1 MNPIYFSI
9 AVLATLS
16 VLTMPLA
23 QATEATQIDATL
35 IGNSAIVVNG
45 EVGDRFVRAYAQF
58 ANFDISVNGEVG
70 DRFVRVY
77 AQFANFDIS
86 EKYFNVDVIQLKTGN
101 VVSSSQVNVYST
113 STGLIDFGS
122 LVGYLVND
130 SNICSYDMS
139 NAQGSVCIDV
149 MRGNYQ
155 IEIST
160 RNGIMAE
167 PVQFSILG

>member
-23 QATEATQIDATL
+23 QATESTQIDAIL
-35 IGNSAIVVNG
+35 IGNSAVDANG
-45 EVGDRFVRAYAQF
+45 EVGDRLVRA
-58 ANFDISVNGEVG
+58 
-70 DRFVRVY
+70 Y

-86 EKYFNVDVIQLKTGN
+86 EKYFNVDVIQLETGD
-101 VVSSSQVNVYST
+101 VVSSSQVKVYST

-122 LVGYLVND
+122 LVGYLVPKD
-130 SNICSYDMS
+130 SL
-139 NAQGSVCIDV
+139 A
-149 MRGNYQ
+149 GNYQ

-160 RNGIMAE
+160 INGIMAE
-167 PVQFSILG
+167 PVQFSILN

>member
-1 MNPIYFSI
+1 MNTIYFSI

-35 IGNSAIVVNG
+35 IGNSAVDVNG
-45 EVGDRFVRAYAQF
+45 EVGDRLVRAYT
-58 ANFDISVNGEVG
+58 
-70 DRFVRVY
+70 
-77 AQFANFDIS
+77 QFANFDIS
-86 EKYFNVDVIQLKTGN
+86 EKYYNVDVIQLETGN

-113 STGLIDFGS
+113 SDGLINFGS
-122 LVGYLVND
+122 MVGYLVPKD
-130 SNICSYDMS
+130 SL
-139 NAQGSVCIDV
+139 A
-149 MRGNYQ
+149 GNYQ

-167 PVQFSILG
+167 PVQFSILA

>member
-23 QATEATQIDATL
+23 QAAESTQIDAIL
-35 IGNSAIVVNG
+35 IGNSAVDANG
-45 EVGDRFVRAYAQF
+45 EVGERLVRA
-58 ANFDISVNGEVG
+58 
-70 DRFVRVY
+70 Y

-86 EKYFNVDVIQLKTGN
+86 EKYFNVDVIQLETGN

-113 STGLIDFGS
+113 TDGLINFGS
-122 LVGYLVND
+122 LDGYLGPKD
-130 SNICSYDMS
+130 SL
-139 NAQGSVCIDV
+139 A
-149 MRGNYQ
+149 GNYQ

-160 RNGIMAE
+160 INGIMAE
-167 PVQFSILG
+167 PVQFSILN

>member
-23 QATEATQIDATL
+23 QATESTQIDATL
-35 IGNSAIVVNG
+35 IGNSAVDPNG
-45 EVGDRFVRAYAQF
+45 EVGERLVRA
-58 ANFDISVNGEVG
+58 
-70 DRFVRVY
+70 Y

-86 EKYFNVDVIQLKTGN
+86 EKYFNVDVIQLETGD

-113 STGLIDFGS
+113 SDGLINFGS
-122 LVGYLVND
+122 LVGYLVPKD
-130 SNICSYDMS
+130 SL
-139 NAQGSVCIDV
+139 A
-149 MRGNYQ
+149 GNYQ

-167 PVQFSILG
+167 PVQFSILS

>member
-35 IGNSAIVVNG
+35 IGNSAVDVNG
-45 EVGDRFVRAYAQF
+45 EVGERLVRA
-58 ANFDISVNGEVG
+58 
-70 DRFVRVY
+70 Y

-86 EKYFNVDVIQLKTGN
+86 EKYFNVDVIQLETGN
-101 VVSSSQVNVYST
+101 VVSSSQVKVYST
-113 STGLIDFGS
+113 SDGLIDFGS
-122 LVGYLVND
+122 MVGYLVND
-130 SNICSYDMS
+130 RDICSYDMS
-139 NAQGSVCIDV
+139 NAEEDSVCTDV
-149 MRGNYQ
+149 MTGNYQ

-167 PVQFSILG
+167 PVQFSILS

>member
-23 QATEATQIDATL
+23 QATESTQIDAIL
-35 IGNSAIVVNG
+35 IGNSAVDVNG
-45 EVGDRFVRAYAQF
+45 EVGERLVRA
-58 ANFDISVNGEVG
+58 
-70 DRFVRVY
+70 Y

-86 EKYFNVDVIQLKTGN
+86 EKYFNVDVIQLETGN
-101 VVSSSQVNVYST
+101 TVSSSQVKVYST
-113 STGLIDFGS
+113 SDGLINFGS
-122 LVGYLVND
+122 MVGYLVPLD
-130 SNICSYDMS
+130 SIT
-139 NAQGSVCIDV
+139 
-149 MRGNYQ
+149 GNYQ

-167 PVQFSILG
+167 PVQFSILA

>member
-23 QATEATQIDATL
+23 QATEATQIDASL
-35 IGNSAIVVNG
+35 IGNSAVNVNG
-45 EVGDRFVRAYAQF
+45 EVGERLVRA
-58 ANFDISVNGEVG
+58 
-70 DRFVRVY
+70 Y

-86 EKYFNVDVIQLKTGN
+86 EKYFNVDVIQLETGN
-101 VVSSSQVNVYST
+101 VVSSSQVKVYST
-113 STGLIDFGS
+113 SDGLIDFGS
-122 LVGYLVND
+122 MVGYLVND
-130 SNICSYDMS
+130 RDICSYDMS
-139 NAQGSVCIDV
+139 NAEEDSVCTDV
-149 MRGNYQ
+149 MTGNYQ

-167 PVQFSILG
+167 PVQFSILS

>member
-16 VLTMPLA
+16 VLTIPLA
-23 QATEATQIDATL
+23 QATESTQIDAIL
-35 IGNSAIVVNG
+35 IGNSAVDVNG
-45 EVGDRFVRAYAQF
+45 EVGERLVRA
-58 ANFDISVNGEVG
+58 
-70 DRFVRVY
+70 Y

-86 EKYFNVDVIQLKTGN
+86 EKYFNVDVIQLETGN

-113 STGLIDFGS
+113 SDGLINFGS
-122 LVGYLVND
+122 MVGYLVPKD
-130 SNICSYDMS
+130 SL
-139 NAQGSVCIDV
+139 A
-149 MRGNYQ
+149 GNYQ

-167 PVQFSILG
+167 PVQFSILA

>member
-23 QATEATQIDATL
+23 QAIESTQIDAIL
-35 IGNSAIVVNG
+35 IGNSAIDVNG
-45 EVGDRFVRAYAQF
+45 EVGERLVRA
-58 ANFDISVNGEVG
+58 
-70 DRFVRVY
+70 Y

-86 EKYFNVDVIQLKTGN
+86 EKYFNVDVIQLETGN

-113 STGLIDFGS
+113 SDGLIDFGS

-130 SNICSYDMS
+130 RDICSYDMS
-139 NAQGSVCIDV
+139 NAAEGSVCTNV
-149 MRGNYQ
+149 MTGNYQ

-167 PVQFSILG
+167 PVQFSILA

>member
-23 QATEATQIDATL
+23 QATESTQIDAIL
-35 IGNSAIVVNG
+35 IGNSAIDVNG
-45 EVGDRFVRAYAQF
+45 EVGERLVRA
-58 ANFDISVNGEVG
+58 
-70 DRFVRVY
+70 Y

-86 EKYFNVDVIQLKTGN
+86 EKYFNVDVIQLETGN
-101 VVSSSQVNVYST
+101 VVSSSQVKVYSI
-113 STGLIDFGS
+113 SDGLIDFGS
-122 LVGYLVND
+122 LVGYLVPKD
-130 SNICSYDMS
+130 SL
-139 NAQGSVCIDV
+139 A
-149 MRGNYQ
+149 GNYQ

-167 PVQFSILG
+167 PVQFSILS

>member
-16 VLTMPLA
+16 VLTVPLA
-23 QATEATQIDATL
+23 QATESTQIDASL
-35 IGNSAIVVNG
+35 IGNSAIDVNG
-45 EVGDRFVRAYAQF
+45 EVGDRLVRAYAQF
-58 ANFDISVNGEVG
+58 ANFDIN
-70 DRFVRVY
+70 
-77 AQFANFDIS
+77 
-86 EKYFNVDVIQLKTGN
+86 EKYFNVDVIQLETGN

-130 SNICSYDMS
+130 RDICSYDMS
-139 NAQGSVCIDV
+139 NAAEGSVCTDV
-149 MRGNYQ
+149 MTGNYQ

-167 PVQFSILG
+167 PVQFSILA

>member
-23 QATEATQIDATL
+23 QATESTQIDAIL
-35 IGNSAIVVNG
+35 IGNSAVDANG
-45 EVGDRFVRAYAQF
+45 EVGERLVRAYAQF
-58 ANFDISVNGEVG
+58 ANFDIN
-70 DRFVRVY
+70 
-77 AQFANFDIS
+77 
-86 EKYFNVDVIQLKTGN
+86 EKHFNVDVIQLETGN
-101 VVSSSQVNVYST
+101 VVSSSQVKVYST

-122 LVGYLVND
+122 LVGYLVPED
-130 SNICSYDMS
+130 SLAGI
-139 NAQGSVCIDV
+139 
-149 MRGNYQ
+149 YQ

-167 PVQFSILG
+167 PVQFSIFD

>member
-23 QATEATQIDATL
+23 QATESTQIDASL
-35 IGNSAIVVNG
+35 IGNSAIDVNG
-45 EVGDRFVRAYAQF
+45 EVGDRLVRAYAQF
-58 ANFDISVNGEVG
+58 V
-70 DRFVRVY
+70 
-77 AQFANFDIS
+77 NFDIS
-86 EKYFNVDVIQLKTGN
+86 EKYFNVDVIQLETGN

-130 SNICSYDMS
+130 RDICSYDMS
-139 NAQGSVCIDV
+139 NAAEGSVCTDV
-149 MRGNYQ
+149 MTGNYQ

-167 PVQFSILG
+167 PVQFSILA

>member
-16 VLTMPLA
+16 VLIMPLA
-23 QATEATQIDATL
+23 QATESTQIDAIL
-35 IGNSAIVVNG
+35 IGNSAVDVTG
-45 EVGDRFVRAYAQF
+45 EVGDRLVLA
-58 ANFDISVNGEVG
+58 
-70 DRFVRVY
+70 Y

-86 EKYFNVDVIQLKTGN
+86 EKYFNVDVIQLETGN
-101 VVSSSQVNVYST
+101 TVSSSQVKVYST
-113 STGLIDFGS
+113 SDGLINFGS
-122 LVGYLVND
+122 LVGYLVPKD
-130 SNICSYDMS
+130 SL
-139 NAQGSVCIDV
+139 A
-149 MRGNYQ
+149 GNYQ

>member
-1 MNPIYFSI
+1 MNTIYFSI

-35 IGNSAIVVNG
+35 IGNSAVDVNW
-45 EVGDRFVRAYAQF
+45 EVGDRLVRAYT
-58 ANFDISVNGEVG
+58 
-70 DRFVRVY
+70 
-77 AQFANFDIS
+77 QFANFDIS
-86 EKYFNVDVIQLKTGN
+86 EKYYNVDVIQLETGN

-113 STGLIDFGS
+113 SDGLINFGS
-122 LVGYLVND
+122 MVGYLVPKD
-130 SNICSYDMS
+130 SL
-139 NAQGSVCIDV
+139 A
-149 MRGNYQ
+149 GNYQ

-167 PVQFSILG
+167 PVQFSILA

>member
-23 QATEATQIDATL
+23 QATESTQIDATL
-35 IGNSAIVVNG
+35 IGNSSVDVNG
-45 EVGDRFVRAYAQF
+45 EVGERLVRA
-58 ANFDISVNGEVG
+58 
-70 DRFVRVY
+70 Y

-86 EKYFNVDVIQLKTGN
+86 EKYFNVDVIQLETGN
-101 VVSSSQVNVYST
+101 TVSSSQVKVYST
-113 STGLIDFGS
+113 SDGLINFGS
-122 LVGYLVND
+122 LVGYLVPED
-130 SNICSYDMS
+130 SIS
-139 NAQGSVCIDV
+139 
-149 MRGNYQ
+149 GNYQ

-160 RNGIMAE
+160 INGIMAE

>member
-1 MNPIYFSI
+1 MNTIYFTI

-23 QATEATQIDATL
+23 QATEATLIDATL
-35 IGNSAIVVNG
+35 IGNSAVNVNG
-45 EVGDRFVRAYAQF
+45 EVGERLVRAYAQF
-58 ANFDISVNGEVG
+58 ANFDIS
-70 DRFVRVY
+70 
-77 AQFANFDIS
+77 
-86 EKYFNVDVIQLKTGN
+86 EKYYNVDVIQLETGN
-101 VVSSSQVNVYST
+101 VVSSSQVKVYST

-130 SNICSYDMS
+130 RDICSYDMS
-139 NAQGSVCIDV
+139 NAEEDSVCTDV
-149 MRGNYQ
+149 MTGNYQ

-167 PVQFSILG
+167 PVQFSILS

>member
-16 VLTMPLA
+16 VLTVPLA
-23 QATEATQIDATL
+23 QATESTQIDASL
-35 IGNSAIVVNG
+35 IGNSAIDVNG
-45 EVGDRFVRAYAQF
+45 EVGDRLVRA
-58 ANFDISVNGEVG
+58 
-70 DRFVRVY
+70 Y

-86 EKYFNVDVIQLKTGN
+86 EKYFNVDVIQLETGN

-113 STGLIDFGS
+113 SDGLIDFGS

-130 SNICSYDMS
+130 RDICSYDMS
-139 NAQGSVCIDV
+139 NAAEGSVCTDV
-149 MRGNYQ
+149 MTGNYQ

-167 PVQFSILG
+167 PVQFSILD

>member
-23 QATEATQIDATL
+23 QATESTQIDAIL
-35 IGNSAIVVNG
+35 IGNSAVDPNG
-45 EVGDRFVRAYAQF
+45 EVGERLVRA
-58 ANFDISVNGEVG
+58 
-70 DRFVRVY
+70 Y

-86 EKYFNVDVIQLKTGN
+86 EKYFNVDVIQLETGN
-101 VVSSSQVNVYST
+101 VVSSSQVKVYST
-113 STGLIDFGS
+113 SDGLINFGS
-122 LVGYLVND
+122 LVGYLVPED
-130 SNICSYDMS
+130 GL
-139 NAQGSVCIDV
+139 A
-149 MRGNYQ
+149 GNYQ

-160 RNGIMAE
+160 INGIMAE

>member
-23 QATEATQIDATL
+23 QATESTQIDAIL
-35 IGNSAIVVNG
+35 IGNSAVDVNG
-45 EVGDRFVRAYAQF
+45 EVGDRLVRA
-58 ANFDISVNGEVG
+58 
-70 DRFVRVY
+70 Y

-86 EKYFNVDVIQLKTGN
+86 EKYFNVDVIQLETGN
-101 VVSSSQVNVYST
+101 TVSSSQVKVYST

-122 LVGYLVND
+122 LVGYLVPKD
-130 SNICSYDMS
+130 SL
-139 NAQGSVCIDV
+139 A
-149 MRGNYQ
+149 GNYQ

-167 PVQFSILG
+167 PVQFSILS

>member
-16 VLTMPLA
+16 VLTVPLA
-23 QATEATQIDATL
+23 QATESTQIDASL
-35 IGNSAIVVNG
+35 IGNSAIDVNG
-45 EVGDRFVRAYAQF
+45 EVGERLVRA
-58 ANFDISVNGEVG
+58 
-70 DRFVRVY
+70 Y

-86 EKYFNVDVIQLKTGN
+86 EKYFNVDVIQLETGN

-130 SNICSYDMS
+130 RDICSYDMS
-139 NAQGSVCIDV
+139 NAQEGSVCTDV
-149 MRGNYQ
+149 MTGNYQ

-167 PVQFSILG
+167 PVQFSILA